1 MKFVVDRIENDIAV
15 LENIKNKEIINI
27 SLKLLPKN
35 LKEGDVLKFNNNKYF
50 LDNNEKQAR
59 LNRIREKM
67 KMLKEDKQ

>member
-1 MKFVVDRIENDIAV
+1 MKYAVDRIENDIVV
-15 LENIKNKEIINI
+15 LENIKNKEIINVR
-27 SLKLLPKN
+27 LELLPKN

-67 KMLKEDKQ
+67 EILKEDKQ

>member
-15 LENIKNKEIINI
+15 LENIKNKEIINV

-67 KMLKEDKQ
+67 KMLKEDK

>member
-15 LENIKNKEIINI
+15 LENMKNKEIINV

-50 LDNNEKQAR
+50 LDNNEKQVR
-59 LNRIREKM
+59 LDRIREKM
-67 KMLKEDKQ
+67 KMLKENKK